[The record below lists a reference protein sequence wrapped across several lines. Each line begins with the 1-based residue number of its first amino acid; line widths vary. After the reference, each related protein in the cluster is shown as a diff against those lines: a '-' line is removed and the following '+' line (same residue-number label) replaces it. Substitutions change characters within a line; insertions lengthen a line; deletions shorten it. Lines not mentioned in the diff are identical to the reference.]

1 MINMTDVNLKQGMNC
16 PAAILTLKQVG
27 DLIHRKDI
35 ECIKKW
41 LNGNSITIHRLGK
54 LTYVYKVDFD
64 CAMMLPHVRDF
75 KRKYPKQWEAYY
87 KKTIKDEALF
97 NLIMLR
103 MEVDINHN
111 PTTKV
116 IIRSKS
122 DQKLYQKL
130 FT

>member
-1 MINMTDVNLKQGMNC
+1 MTNITLEKSMNC
-16 PAAILTLKQVG
+16 GAILSLKDVG
-27 DLIHRKDI
+27 ELIHRKDI

-41 LNGNSITIHRLGK
+41 LNENSITIHRLGK
-54 LTYVYKVDFD
+54 LTCVYKVDFE

-87 KKTIKDEALF
+87 QNTIKDEALF

-103 MEVDINHN
+103 MEVDISYK

-116 IIRSKS
+116 KIRSKS
-122 DQKLYQKL
+122 DEKLYNKL
-130 FT
+130 MV

>member
-1 MINMTDVNLKQGMNC
+1 MTNITVEKGVNCG
-16 PAAILTLKQVG
+16 AILTLKDVG
-27 DLIHRKDI
+27 ELIHRKDK

-41 LNGNSITIHRLGK
+41 LNENSITIHRLGK
-54 LTYVYKVDFD
+54 LTCVYKVDFE

-87 KKTIKDEALF
+87 QNTIKDEALF

-103 MEVDINHN
+103 MEVDISYK

-116 IIRSKS
+116 KIRSKS
-122 DQKLYQKL
+122 DEKLYNKL
-130 FT
+130 MV